1 MATYLGN
8 NAYINFNSQTISV
21 VYRKAKTDES
31 IGLVDKSA
39 GADTHISYLA
49 ALRETTFTVDFLV
62 DGVTIWNALTP
73 GQSATLEWGP
83 EGNGAA
89 SGKPKYTVV
98 ALVKK
103 RTRDASFNDINTG
116 TVEFQLQAAWTAAT
130 Y

>member
-39 GADTHISYLA
+39 GADTHTSYLA

-62 DGVTIWNALTP
+62 DGVAVWNALTP

-89 SGKPKYTVV
+89 SGKPKYTAT

-103 RTRDASFNDINTG
+103 RTRDASYNDINTG

>member
-1 MATYLGN
+1 MASYLGT
-8 NAYINFNSQTISV
+8 NAYINFNSQTLSV
-21 VYRKAKTDES
+21 VYRKAKSDEA

-39 GADTHISYLA
+39 GADTHASYLA
-49 ALRETTFTVDFLV
+49 ALRETTFSVDFLV
-62 DGVTIWNALTP
+62 DGVTVWNALTP

-89 SGKPKYTVV
+89 SGKPKYTAT

-103 RTRDASFNDINTG
+103 RTRDEGYTDVVQA
-116 TVEFQLQAAWTAAT
+116 TVEFQLQAAWTAAA